1 MMWRVE
7 DAATTVT
14 PGPAPAS
21 LSSAPASPA
30 SSSLISV
37 SMRTPGSGVALD
49 SGSFSSVSPAP
60 PAPDSDTDTAAS
72 ASAPLSRS
80 SSSSGA
86 GVQPPLATEA
96 TEQWSEEVELMLAA
110 APPSKFQ
117 SFSLSGDPSLSSWVL
132 PSPSHAAAASESAPL
147 PRTASMSPVPEAAVS
162 SSYEPREDFTGH
174 LLGDA

>member
-7 DAATTVT
+7 EAPTVT

-60 PAPDSDTDTAAS
+60 PAPDSDTDTA

-132 PSPSHAAAASESAPL
+132 PSPSHAAASECAPL
-147 PRTASMSPVPEAAVS
+147 PSTASVSPVPEAAVS